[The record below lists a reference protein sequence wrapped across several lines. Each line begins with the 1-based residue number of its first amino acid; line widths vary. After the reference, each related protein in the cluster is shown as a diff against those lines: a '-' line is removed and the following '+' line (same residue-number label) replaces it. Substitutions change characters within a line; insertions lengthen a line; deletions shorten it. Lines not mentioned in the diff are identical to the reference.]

1 MSKRLIYGESS
12 PAANKRHAVTP
23 EDEEDPLPSSSLAQ
37 QASPLSTLKAPL
49 HLIGDLIL
57 PFVADRA
64 TWNSA
69 CSASKDLWLAGKKM
83 TPPWPNKS
91 FNLGRNVHVRYLAF
105 SPCGSQLAFCNINK
119 RTAQH
124 VFHIWNRWGK
134 ETLLEGHTYVQCM
147 EYSLDG
153 EYLASGGGDGSVR
166 IWHAESSLHATSS
179 QAHME
184 RPTRTPKQADT
195 ILSGGH
201 FSTAALSFSRTDSN
215 VLASGKQN
223 GDINVWKIKER
234 ACIHSFFP
242 DHVTIGVSISALFF
256 AGGADIAC
264 LAAARTGS
272 VIRLRRAEGSSDSSS
287 ETMGEADRGRTGL
300 NTAVLSPSGSFLATS
315 FISRA
320 DFELNSTLELYE
332 FETMTKTQS
341 VVMPGCNA
349 TTCVAVSPDS
359 KQLVYGF
366 SNGRIRL
373 LQTDDFSIQRD
384 LDTTGEANAISSVAF
399 DPTCQ
404 VLAFGYA
411 DGRLELRSL

>member
-1 MSKRLIYGESS
+1 
-12 PAANKRHAVTP
+12 
-23 EDEEDPLPSSSLAQ
+23 
-37 QASPLSTLKAPL
+37 
-49 HLIGDLIL
+49 
-57 PFVADRA
+57 
-64 TWNSA
+64 
-69 CSASKDLWLAGKKM
+69 
-83 TPPWPNKS
+83 
-91 FNLGRNVHVRYLAF
+91 
-105 SPCGSQLAFCNINK
+105 
-119 RTAQH
+119 
-124 VFHIWNRWGK
+124 
-134 ETLLEGHTYVQCM
+134 M
-147 EYSLDG
+147 ERSLDG
-153 EYLASGGGDGSVR
+153 EHLASGGGDGSVR
-166 IWHAESSLHATSS
+166 IWHTESSLHATTS

-195 ILSGGH
+195 ILSGSH
-201 FSTAALSFSRTDSN
+201 FSTTALSFSRTDSN

-242 DHVTIGVSISALFF
+242 DRVTIGVSISALFF

-404 VLAFGYA
+404 VLAFGHA
-411 DGRLELRSL
+411 DGRLELRSLQLSTQRSAIYLELSAAHGEFSL